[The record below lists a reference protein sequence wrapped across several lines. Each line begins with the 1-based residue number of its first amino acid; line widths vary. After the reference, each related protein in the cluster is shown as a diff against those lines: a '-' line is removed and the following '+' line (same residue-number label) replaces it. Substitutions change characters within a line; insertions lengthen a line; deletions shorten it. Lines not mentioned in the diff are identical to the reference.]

1 MSYFVLISKKKQI
14 TRKEIF
20 MKKIILCK
28 FGEIALK
35 GANRAY
41 FEKLL
46 KVELKKRLRSFGKF
60 KIYSAQSTV
69 YIEPLED
76 GCDMDAAYNSA
87 KNTFGV
93 SAVQMALEAPKD
105 MDAIIEAIKTD
116 FMPYIAD
123 AKTFKV
129 EAKRSDKKF
138 PLESPE
144 ICKLAGGAILEACG
158 GRMKVDVHNPEV
170 AVRIEIRDYAAYI
183 CAGQERAIGGM
194 PQGSNGKALLLLSG
208 GIDSPV
214 AGYQMAKRGVKI
226 ECLHFESFPYT
237 SERAKEKVLDL
248 ANRVASYA
256 GEMNVHII
264 SLTHIQELMRDT
276 VNEEY
281 FTLLLRRFMMR
292 LAMKVAK
299 TYWCDAVI
307 TGESIGQVAS
317 QTMQA
322 LVVTDIIADM
332 PVFRPLIGNDKD
344 DIIKIAREID
354 TFETSILPY
363 EDCCTVFT
371 PRHPKTRPELAKVE
385 AEEAKLPV
393 DELVE
398 EAFASLYTVS
408 VNGLN

>member
-1 MSYFVLISKKKQI
+1 MFFRNKKYSAI
-14 TRKEIF
+14 ERND

-35 GANRAY
+35 GANRAH

-46 KVELKKRLRSFGKF
+46 KVELKKRLRNYGRF

-69 YIEPLED
+69 YIEPLSED
-76 GCDMDAAYNSA
+76 CDMDSAYRAA
-87 KNTFGV
+87 KNTFGI
-93 SAVQMALEAPKD
+93 SAIQMALEVPKD
-105 MDAIIEAIKTD
+105 MEQIIAAVRTD
-116 FMPYIAD
+116 FMPYIAEC
-123 AKTFKV
+123 KTFKV

-138 PLESPE
+138 PYKSPE
-144 ICKLAGGAILEACG
+144 ICKLIGGAILDACHG
-158 GRMKVDVHNPEV
+158 KRKVDVHSPEV
-170 AVRIEIRDYAAYI
+170 CVRVEIRDFAAYI
-183 CAGQERAIGGM
+183 CAGQERAVGGM
-194 PQGSNGKALLLLSG
+194 PQGSNGKGLLLLSG

-226 ECLHFESFPYT
+226 EALHFESFPYT

-248 ANRVASYA
+248 AKKLACRT
-256 GEMNVHII
+256 GDINVHII
-264 SLTHIQELMRDT
+264 SLTHIQEVLRDT
-276 VNEEY
+276 IEEDY
-281 FTLLLRRFMMR
+281 FTLILRRFMMR

-299 TYWCDAVI
+299 QYYCDAVI

-322 LVVTDIIADM
+322 LVVTDIISEI
-332 PVFRPLIGNDKD
+332 PVFRPLIGNDKE

-385 AEEAKLPV
+385 AEESKL
-393 DELVE
+393 DIESLTE
-398 EAFASLYTVS
+398 EAFATLETVT
-408 VNGLN
+408 VTGEE

>member
-1 MSYFVLISKKKQI
+1 
-14 TRKEIF
+14 

-46 KVELKKRLRSFGKF
+46 KVELKKRLRNFGSF

-76 GCDMDAAYNSA
+76 TCDMDAAFGAA

-93 SAVQMALEAPKD
+93 SAVQMALEVPKD
-105 MDAIIEAIKTD
+105 IDAIIEAVKTD
-116 FMPYIAD
+116 FMPYIEG

-129 EAKRSDKKF
+129 EAKRADKKF

-144 ICKLAGGAILEACG
+144 ICKLAGGAILEACHG
-158 GRMKVDVHNPEV
+158 KMKVDVHNPELT
-170 AVRIEIRDYAAYI
+170 VRVEIRDYAAYI
-183 CAGQERAIGGM
+183 CAGQVRAIGGM
-194 PQGSNGKALLLLSG
+194 PQGSNGKGLLLLSG

-214 AGYQMAKRGVKI
+214 AGYLMAKRGVKI
-226 ECLHFESFPYT
+226 ESLHFESFPYT
-237 SERAKEKVLDL
+237 SERAKEKVLSL
-248 ANRVASYA
+248 ANKVASYA
-256 GEMNVHII
+256 GEMNVHVI
-264 SLTHIQELMRDT
+264 SLTHLQEVLRDT
-276 VNEEY
+276 IDEDY
-281 FTLLLRRFMMR
+281 FTLVLRRFMMR
-292 LAMKVAK
+292 LAMKVARK
-299 TYWCDAVI
+299 YWCDAVI

-332 PVFRPLIGNDKD
+332 PVFRPLIGNDKE

-371 PRHPKTRPELAKVE
+371 PRHPRTRPELAKVE
-385 AEEAKLPV
+385 AQEALLDV
-393 DELVE
+393 DALVE
-398 EAFASLYTVS
+398 EAFETLDTV
-408 VNGLN
+408 VVTGIE

>member
-1 MSYFVLISKKKQI
+1 
-14 TRKEIF
+14 

-46 KVELKKRLRSFGKF
+46 KVELKKRLRSFGSF

-76 GCDMDAAYNSA
+76 GCDMDAAFGAA

-93 SAVQMALEAPKD
+93 SAVQMALEVPKD
-105 MDAIIEAIKTD
+105 MDAIIEAVKTD
-116 FMPYIAD
+116 FMPYIEGV
-123 AKTFKV
+123 KTFKV
-129 EAKRSDKKF
+129 EAKRADKKF

-144 ICKLAGGAILEACG
+144 ICKLAGGAILEACHG
-158 GRMKVDVHNPEV
+158 KLRVDVHNPEV

-183 CAGQERAIGGM
+183 CAGQVRAIGGM
-194 PQGSNGKALLLLSG
+194 PQGSNGKGLLLLSG

-214 AGYQMAKRGVKI
+214 AGYLMAKRGVKL

-237 SERAKEKVLDL
+237 SERAKEKVLSL
-248 ANRVASYA
+248 ANKVASYA

-264 SLTHIQELMRDT
+264 SLTHLQEVLRDT
-276 VNEEY
+276 IDEDY
-281 FTLLLRRFMMR
+281 FTLVLRRFMMR
-292 LAMKVAK
+292 LAMKVARK
-299 TYWCDAVI
+299 YWCDAVI
-307 TGESIGQVAS
+307 TGESIGQVAR
-317 QTMQA
+317 QTLQA

-332 PVFRPLIGNDKD
+332 PVFRPLIGNDKE

-371 PRHPKTRPELAKVE
+371 PRHPRTRPELAKVE
-385 AEEAKLPV
+385 AQEALLDV
-393 DELVE
+393 DALVE
-398 EAFASLYTVS
+398 EAFESLDTV
-408 VNGLN
+408 VVTGIE

>member
-1 MSYFVLISKKKQI
+1 
-14 TRKEIF
+14 

-35 GANRAY
+35 GANRGY

-46 KVELKKRLRSFGKF
+46 KVELKKRLHTFGKF

-69 YIEPLED
+69 YIEPLEE
-76 GCDMDAAYNSA
+76 GCDMDAAFGAA

-93 SAVQMALEAPKD
+93 SAVQMALEVPKD
-105 MDAIIEAIKTD
+105 MDAILAAIESD
-116 FMPYIAD
+116 FMPYIEGV
-123 AKTFKV
+123 KTFKV
-129 EAKRSDKKF
+129 EAKRADKKF

-144 ICKLAGGAILEACG
+144 ICRLAGGAILEACHG
-158 GRMKVDVHNPEV
+158 KMKVDVHNPEV

-183 CAGQERAIGGM
+183 CAGQVRAIGGM
-194 PQGSNGKALLLLSG
+194 PQGSNGQGLLLLSG

-214 AGYQMAKRGVKI
+214 AGYLMAKRGVKL

-237 SERAKEKVLDL
+237 SERAKEKVLSL
-248 ANRVASYA
+248 ANKVASYA
-256 GEMNVHII
+256 GKMNVHII
-264 SLTHIQELMRDT
+264 SLTHIQEVLRDT
-276 VNEEY
+276 IDEDY
-281 FTLLLRRFMMR
+281 FTLVLRRFMMR
-292 LAMKVAK
+292 LAMKVACK
-299 TYWCDAVI
+299 YWCDAVI

-332 PVFRPLIGNDKD
+332 PVFRPLIGNDKE

-371 PRHPKTRPELAKVE
+371 PRHPRTRPELAKVE
-385 AEEAKLPV
+385 AQEALLDV
-393 DELVE
+393 DALVE
-398 EAFASLYTVS
+398 EAFETLDTV
-408 VNGLN
+408 VVTGIE